1 MSHLHELDGFQLLS
15 AFLAAIVGPIMLATG
30 APAGWSF
37 LLTATGIAL
46 LLAQWAIVADV
57 AFEPLGATEVVL
69 SIAGMV
75 CVGIAIVYMTRAAD
89 DLPTLFP
96 GYDVDSETFR
106 IVPGGVTMTVGAA
119 ALGRAIAST
128 RPRRATR

>member
-15 AFLAAIVGPIMLATG
+15 TFLAVIVGPIMLATG

-37 LLTATGIAL
+37 LLIATGITL
-46 LLAQWAIVADV
+46 LLAQWAIAADV
-57 AFEPLGATEVVL
+57 AFEPLGPTEVGL

-106 IVPGGVTMTVGAA
+106 IVPGVVTMTVGAA

-128 RPRRATR
+128 RPRRAA

>member
-1 MSHLHELDGFQLLS
+1 MSHWRELDGFQLLS
-15 AFLAAIVGPIMLATG
+15 AFLAVTGGPIMLATG

-37 LLTATGIAL
+37 LLTAAGITL

-57 AFEPLGATEVVL
+57 TFEPPGAADVAL

-75 CVGIAIVYMTRAAD
+75 CVGIAIVYLTRAAD
-89 DLPTLFP
+89 DLPRLFP
-96 GYDVDSETFR
+96 GYDVDSESFR
-106 IVPGGVTMTVGAA
+106 LVPGVVTLTVGAV

-128 RPRRATR
+128 RPRRDAY

>member
-1 MSHLHELDGFQLLS
+1 MSHLHRVDGFQLLS
-15 AFLAAIVGPIMLATG
+15 AVLALIVGPIMVATR

-37 LLTATGIAL
+37 LLIVTGITL
-46 LLAQWAIVADV
+46 LLAQWAIAADV
-57 AFEPLGATEVVL
+57 TFEPLSPTDVVL

-75 CVGIAIVYMTRAAD
+75 CVGIAIVYLTRAAD

-96 GYDVDSETFR
+96 GYDVHSETFR
-106 IVPGGVTMTVGAA
+106 LVPGVVTLTVGAA

>member
-15 AFLAAIVGPIMLATG
+15 AFLAVTGGPIMLAAG

-37 LLTATGIAL
+37 LLIAAGITL
-46 LLAQWAIVADV
+46 LLAQWAIVSDV
-57 AFEPLGATEVVL
+57 TFEPLRATDVVL

-75 CVGIAIVYMTRAAD
+75 CVGIAIVYLTRAAD

-96 GYDVDSETFR
+96 GYDVDSESFR
-106 IVPGGVTMTVGAA
+106 LVPGFVTLTVGAA

-128 RPRRATR
+128 RPRRAAR

>member
-1 MSHLHELDGFQLLS
+1 MSHVHRLDGFQLLS
-15 AFLAAIVGPIMLATG
+15 AFLAVIAGPIMLAAD

-37 LLTATGIAL
+37 LLIATGITL

-57 AFEPLGATEVVL
+57 SFEPLSPTDVVL

-89 DLPTLFP
+89 DLPTFFP
-96 GYDVDSETFR
+96 GHNVDSETFKL
-106 IVPGGVTMTVGAA
+106 VPGVVTLTVGAA